1 VKEKKHYKR
10 QALLITFLVIA
21 IVSGIAVFLSLS
33 GTMKGSITEQ
43 PFLNETGHE
52 VSLPEGARISEKIF
66 GLPGLSNV
74 GRVSSG
80 IYRGAQ
86 PEREGYATLKN
97 MGIRTVVNLRSQHS
111 EREEVKA
118 AGMRSVEIPIN
129 AFKGLNSEVI
139 NKVINVMTNPEY
151 QPVFIHCKLGEDR
164 TGAFVAIYRM
174 ELEGWTVSEAET
186 EMQAFG
192 FNDIWVNLKN
202 AVRKYAKY
210 KNKKRGNNN

>member
-164 TGAFVAIYRM
+164 TGALVAIYRM
-174 ELEGWTVSEAET
+174 ALEGWTVSEAET

>member
-1 VKEKKHYKR
+1 
-10 QALLITFLVIA
+10 
-21 IVSGIAVFLSLS
+21 
-33 GTMKGSITEQ
+33 
-43 PFLNETGHE
+43 
-52 VSLPEGARISEKIF
+52 
-66 GLPGLSNV
+66 
-74 GRVSSG
+74 
-80 IYRGAQ
+80 
-86 PEREGYATLKN
+86 
-97 MGIRTVVNLRSQHS
+97 
-111 EREEVKA
+111 VKA

>member
-118 AGMRSVEIPIN
+118 AGMRS
-129 AFKGLNSEVI
+129 
-139 NKVINVMTNPEY
+139 
-151 QPVFIHCKLGEDR
+151 Q
-164 TGAFVAIYRM
+164 
-174 ELEGWTVSEAET
+174 
-186 EMQAFG
+186 
-192 FNDIWVNLKN
+192 
-202 AVRKYAKY
+202 
-210 KNKKRGNNN
+210 

>member
-1 VKEKKHYKR
+1 VKEKKHYMR
-10 QALLITFLVIA
+10 QALLITFFVIA

-33 GTMKGSITEQ
+33 GAMKGSITEQ

-74 GRVSSG
+74 GRVSLD

-97 MGIRTVVNLRSQHS
+97 MGIRTVVNLRSRHS
-111 EREEVKA
+111 EQEEVKA

-139 NKVINVMTNPEY
+139 DKVINVMTNPEY
-151 QPVFIHCKLGEDR
+151 HPVFIHCKLGEDR
-164 TGAFVAIYRM
+164 TGALVAIYRM
-174 ELEGWTVSEAET
+174 DVEGWTVSEAET

-192 FNDIWVNLKN
+192 FNDIWFNLKN

-210 KNKKRGNNN
+210 KNKKRGNND

>member
-164 TGAFVAIYRM
+164 TGTFVAIYRM